1 MTNSPQW
8 LRNSFQKPCWR
19 GVFWLFLYSAPTQQC
34 NLQQQH
40 VSALVWD
47 CDISRTQSETRGRQ
61 GIHLKAV
68 ESRSLGMKPLWVHHC
83 IPRILTRPQTR
94 LISDWV
100 EIPRD
105 RCANVYRWSAFY
117 LLPSSLSLCLS
128 LSALRRNQPCA
139 QREQSL
145 ADSKLETERLVMIR
159 GSNWVTGSKDARLF
173 PGLLIQT
180 ESKKEAQRHGGGWHT
195 HLQNTGLWETID
207 QSYNEF
213 PEKCAEKMCAHHW
226 LYTKTYHERAS
237 HTRCQNKPPN
247 CWLQDES
254 QIPPALRWEM
264 VFIVPFTERMPRCLP
279 LWYCLFIIIF
289 LMLLFRCFALK
300 MRWLSHAGVS
310 ALAPPPNWVSSQP
323 SLGK

>member
-1 MTNSPQW
+1 
-8 LRNSFQKPCWR
+8 
-19 GVFWLFLYSAPTQQC
+19 
-34 NLQQQH
+34 
-40 VSALVWD
+40 
-47 CDISRTQSETRGRQ
+47 
-61 GIHLKAV
+61 
-68 ESRSLGMKPLWVHHC
+68 MKPLWVHHC

-105 RCANVYRWSAFY
+105 RCANVYRWSSFF
-117 LLPSSLSLCLS
+117 LLSSSLSLCLS

-195 HLQNTGLWETID
+195 HLQNTGLRETID
-207 QSYNEF
+207 QSYNKF
-213 PEKCAEKMCAHHW
+213 PEKCAEKMCAHRW
-226 LYTKTYHERAS
+226 LYTKTYHGRAS

-247 CWLQDES
+247 CWLQDEWE
-254 QIPPALRWEM
+254 IPPALRWEM
-264 VFIVPFTERMPRCLP
+264 SFIVPFTERMPRCLL
-279 LWYCLFIIIF
+279 LWYFLFIIIIF
-289 LMLLFRCFALK
+289 DVVVSLLCSKNEVIESR
-300 MRWLSHAGVS
+300 
-310 ALAPPPNWVSSQP
+310 WVSVLWLHHQTESVFHS